1 MASSMFDPVL
11 ESWFAAGAGH
21 AGFAKIVDLEEGT
34 HSSDIQ
40 GIFVSSGYTLDRTD
54 QWYSDILS
62 TAIVQNQAAADFT
75 FSLANTA
82 VTQLNPGIKFDADD
96 LSGASQLTGVGDGT
110 DAINAIILFD
120 DQTASDDNNP
130 VICYIDTGTG
140 FGLTPSNSVIEIL
153 WASGGIFTVGV

>member
-1 MASSMFDPVL
+1 MFDPVL

-21 AGFAKIVDLEEGT
+21 SSFGSIVDLEEGT

-40 GIFVSSGYTLDRTD
+40 GIFVSSSYTLDRTD
-54 QWYSDILS
+54 QWYSDI
-62 TAIVQNQAAADFT
+62 TAAAIVQANGGSPDFT

-82 VTQLNPGIKFDADD
+82 VTQLNPGIKFYADD
-96 LSGASQLTGVGDGT
+96 LTGGTQLTGVGDGT

-120 DQTASDDNNP
+120 DQTASDDQNP

-140 FGLTPSNSVIEIL
+140 FGLTPSNSVIEIT
-153 WASGGIFTVGV
+153 WASGGIFTVGA